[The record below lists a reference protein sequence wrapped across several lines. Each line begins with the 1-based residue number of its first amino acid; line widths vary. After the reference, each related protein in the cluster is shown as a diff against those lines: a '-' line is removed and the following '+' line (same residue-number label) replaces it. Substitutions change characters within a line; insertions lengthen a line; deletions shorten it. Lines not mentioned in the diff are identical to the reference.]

1 MTMALITKDNLTKI
15 DKDRNTVHNKV
26 RATYT
31 IFTSGGEKYFQID
44 TYGSPNRELKDKI
57 SQSIQI
63 DKEMAKEL
71 MKILID
77 TFDIL

>member
-1 MTMALITKDNLTKI
+1 MALITKDNIKKM
-15 DKDRNTVHNKV
+15 DKDRNCVHSKV

-31 IFTSGGEKYFQID
+31 SFTSDGKTYFQID

-57 SQSIQI
+57 SQSIQV
-63 DKEMAKEL
+63 DKETAKEL
-71 MKILID
+71 IKILIE